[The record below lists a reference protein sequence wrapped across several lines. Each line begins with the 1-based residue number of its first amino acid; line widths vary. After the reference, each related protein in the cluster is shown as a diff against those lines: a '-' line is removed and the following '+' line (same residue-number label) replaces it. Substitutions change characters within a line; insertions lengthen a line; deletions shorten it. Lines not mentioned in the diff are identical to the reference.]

1 MAEIILLIV
10 IAGLVLGGLCLL
22 FVGLGVFQLMMK
34 GLALTKITVI
44 FSLGVLVVLLC
55 LTVGHAIRLM
65 SYFRSVL
72 KRENHKGE
80 CPPL

>member
-34 GLALTKITVI
+34 GIALTKITVI
-44 FSLGVLVVLLC
+44 FSL
-55 LTVGHAIRLM
+55 
-65 SYFRSVL
+65 
-72 KRENHKGE
+72 
-80 CPPL
+80 

>member
-1 MAEIILLIV
+1 MAEIILLTV

-34 GLALTKITVI
+34 GIALTRITVI

-55 LTVGHAIRLM
+55 LTVGHVIRVI
-65 SYFRSVL
+65 SYFEALL
-72 KRENHKGE
+72 KAKTHER
-80 CPPL
+80 

>member
-10 IAGLVLGGLCLL
+10 ITGLVLGGLCLL

-34 GLALTKITVI
+34 GIALTRITVI

-55 LTVGHAIRLM
+55 LTVGHVIRVI
-65 SYFRSVL
+65 SYFEALL
-72 KRENHKGE
+72 KAKTHER
-80 CPPL
+80 

>member
-10 IAGLVLGGLCLL
+10 IAGSVLGGLCLL

-34 GLALTKITVI
+34 GIALTRITVI

-55 LTVGHAIRLM
+55 LTVGHVIRVI
-65 SYFRSVL
+65 SYFEALL
-72 KRENHKGE
+72 KAKTHER
-80 CPPL
+80 

>member
-34 GLALTKITVI
+34 GIALTRITVI

-55 LTVGHAIRLM
+55 LTVGHVQ
-65 SYFRSVL
+65 SYFEALL
-72 KRENHKGE
+72 KAKTHER
-80 CPPL
+80 

>member
-34 GLALTKITVI
+34 GIALTRITVI
-44 FSLGVLVVLLC
+44 FSLA
-55 LTVGHAIRLM
+55 TVD
-65 SYFRSVL
+65 S
-72 KRENHKGE
+72 
-80 CPPL
+80 PPSLSLIQGFI

>member
-1 MAEIILLIV
+1 MVEIILLIV

-34 GLALTKITVI
+34 GIALTRITVS

-55 LTVGHAIRLM
+55 LTVGHVIRVI
-65 SYFRSVL
+65 SYFEALL
-72 KRENHKGE
+72 KAKTHER
-80 CPPL
+80 

>member
-1 MAEIILLIV
+1 MVEIILLIV

-34 GLALTKITVI
+34 GIALTRITVI

-55 LTVGHAIRLM
+55 LTVGHVIRVI
-65 SYFRSVL
+65 SYFESLL
-72 KRENHKGE
+72 KAKTHER
-80 CPPL
+80 

>member
-1 MAEIILLIV
+1 MVEIILLIV

-34 GLALTKITVI
+34 GIALTRITVI

-55 LTVGHAIRLM
+55 LTVGHVIRVI
-65 SYFRSVL
+65 SYFEDLL
-72 KRENHKGE
+72 KAKTHER
-80 CPPL
+80 

>member
-1 MAEIILLIV
+1 MVEIILLIV

-34 GLALTKITVI
+34 GIALTRITVI

-55 LTVGHAIRLM
+55 LTVGHVIRVI
-65 SYFRSVL
+65 SYFEALL
-72 KRENHKGE
+72 KAKTHER
-80 CPPL
+80 

>member
-34 GLALTKITVI
+34 GIALTKITVI

-55 LTVGHAIRLM
+55 LIRVI
-65 SYFRSVL
+65 SYFEALL
-72 KRENHKGE
+72 KAKTHER
-80 CPPL
+80 

>member
-1 MAEIILLIV
+1 MVEIILLIV

-34 GLALTKITVI
+34 GIALTKITVI

-55 LTVGHAIRLM
+55 LTVGHVIRVI
-65 SYFRSVL
+65 SYFEALL
-72 KRENHKGE
+72 KAKTHER
-80 CPPL
+80 

>member
-22 FVGLGVFQLMMK
+22 FVGLDVFQLMMK
-34 GLALTKITVI
+34 GIALTRITVI

-55 LTVGHAIRLM
+55 LTVGHVIRVI
-65 SYFRSVL
+65 SYFEALL
-72 KRENHKGE
+72 KAKTHER
-80 CPPL
+80 

>member
-34 GLALTKITVI
+34 GIALTKITVI

-55 LTVGHAIRLM
+55 LTVGHVIRVII
-65 SYFRSVL
+65 YFEALL
-72 KRENHKGE
+72 KAKTHER
-80 CPPL
+80 

>member
-1 MAEIILLIV
+1 MMVEIILLIV

-34 GLALTKITVI
+34 GIALTRITVI

-55 LTVGHAIRLM
+55 LTVGHVIRVI
-65 SYFRSVL
+65 SYFEALL
-72 KRENHKGE
+72 KAKTHER
-80 CPPL
+80 

>member
-34 GLALTKITVI
+34 GIALTRITVI

-55 LTVGHAIRLM
+55 LTVGHVIRVI
-65 SYFRSVL
+65 SYFEALL
-72 KRENHKGE
+72 KA
-80 CPPL
+80 

>member
-34 GLALTKITVI
+34 GIALTRITVI

-55 LTVGHAIRLM
+55 LTDGHVIRVI
-65 SYFRSVL
+65 SYFEALL
-72 KRENHKGE
+72 KAKTHER
-80 CPPL
+80 